1 MIKRQTLALH
11 ILAALLSPI
20 LRGINSMDRLTKY
33 RVGLKRLAA
42 MSLGAFL
49 LTSVG
54 ACASQSSKSAS
65 TQESSL
71 AHESI
76 SDSTS
81 WPASKVSQR
90 DFPMAAA
97 LIDRRAQPWKLWLIS
112 STGAGMPE
120 AMEFFTGERVSDVH
134 AEQGTNTTRSTGNV
148 AYSFIDSHGRRY
160 SSVRPI
166 PSRVDTD
173 QPSAYAG
180 WEHDGQGHEVV
191 LGAYLFDRKR
201 SQGSNGVYTTTNVPV
216 DPRPFLDGQRTC
228 DPKAYVART
237 QGSESQDSEP
247 GFVAKTRIIA
257 DYNSARTCWNTR
269 PTHAVNLGDNTF
281 LIATETRVFRV
292 SSKDLSPVGAAP
304 DIRIINIEEK

>member
-1 MIKRQTLALH
+1 
-11 ILAALLSPI
+11 
-20 LRGINSMDRLTKY
+20 
-33 RVGLKRLAA
+33 
-42 MSLGAFL
+42 MSLGVFL
-49 LTSVG
+49 LAAVG
-54 ACASQSSKSAS
+54 ACASQPPKPAS
-65 TQESSL
+65 TQKSSPARES
-71 AHESI
+71 A
-76 SDSTS
+76 SDSKG
-81 WPASKVSQR
+81 WPITEVSQR

-97 LIDRRAQPWKLWLIS
+97 LIDRQSQPWKLWLIS
-112 STGAGMPE
+112 STETDTPE
-120 AMEFFTGERVSDVH
+120 AMEFFTGERISDVH
-134 AEQGTNTTRSTGNV
+134 AEQGTNTTRSTGTV

-180 WEHDGQGHEVV
+180 WEHDGQGHDVV
-191 LGAYLFDRKR
+191 LGAYLFDRRR
-201 SQGSNGVYTTTNVPV
+201 SQESNGVYTTTNVPV
-216 DPRPFLDGQRTC
+216 DPSPFLDGQRTC

-257 DYNSARTCWNTR
+257 DYNSARACWNTR

-292 SSKDLSPVGAAP
+292 SSKDLSPVGTAP